1 MRNYQ
6 CATATGN
13 DPYNNCYM
21 RIAWTPLLS
30 LYSSTSSKRLSRSL
44 SYYMHTTTHCKRSL
58 RDEPS
63 QSMKRRMTDICQDG
77 SEHGN
82 VGLHQR
88 SPYERKM
95 GKIIQICHKC
105 NGESKILRIFQ
116 RKHELKGELNKKSKM
131 GTLYL
136 IFQ

>member
-1 MRNYQ
+1 
-6 CATATGN
+6 
-13 DPYNNCYM
+13 
-21 RIAWTPLLS
+21 
-30 LYSSTSSKRLSRSL
+30 
-44 SYYMHTTTHCKRSL
+44 
-58 RDEPS
+58 
-63 QSMKRRMTDICQDG
+63 MKRRMTDICEDG
-77 SEHGN
+77 REHGN